1 MHSRIL
7 LVPLALSLLVLSAAL
22 YSTAA
27 IDTGSAEKESSML
40 SVTPVPPPR
49 EGKPGRLGVNI
60 RAQWMEGGSFELRF
74 PETLNTHLGLLF
86 IDHFRSDMIPVVK
99 FDEFPT
105 WTTDE
110 TGVLSYTASL
120 PNKVRFSGKITPGP
134 DYVDML
140 FTVFNDTDEPLRNVH
155 VQVGLNMRYATGF
168 NKQEDVSTTF
178 IPIDG
183 KFIPL
188 NTTHPS
194 AEELGLAPWLQIST
208 KGRTIAEK
216 FRRNKRAGWWFID
229 EQADYALIARL
240 TDDGE
245 HLVAIAFRG
254 AQGAMTNSRLPC
266 LHSGP
271 PTIPLI
277 GPGESKSVSG
287 RVYLMEADLDKLM
300 ERYKKDI
307 LGEK

>member
-7 LVPLALSLLVLSAAL
+7 LVPLALSLLVLSAAV
-22 YSTAA
+22 SSAAA
-27 IDTGSAEKESSML
+27 IDAGSAEKESSIL
-40 SVTPVPPPR
+40 SVTPIPPPR

-60 RAQWMEGGSFELRF
+60 RSQWMEDGSFELRF

-99 FDEFPT
+99 LDEFPT
-105 WTTDE
+105 WAKDE
-110 TGVLSYTASL
+110 TGAVSYIASL

-140 FTVFNDTDEPLRNVH
+140 FTVFNDTDQPLHNNH
-155 VQVGLNMRYATGF
+155 VQVCLSMRNATGF
-168 NKQEDVSTTF
+168 NKQEDVSTTH
-178 IPIDG
+178 IPVDG

-194 AEELGLAPWLQIST
+194 AEELGLPPWLQIAT
-208 KGRTIAEK
+208 KGRTIPEK
-216 FRRNKRAGWWFID
+216 FRRHTKAGWWFID
-229 EQADYALIARL
+229 EQADHALIARL
-240 TDDGE
+240 TDDGK
-245 HLVAIAFRG
+245 HLVAIAFRD
-254 AQGAMTNSRLPC
+254 AQQLMTNSRIPC

-271 PTIPLI
+271 PTIPVI
-277 GPGESKSVSG
+277 GPGESKSISG
-287 RVYLMEADLDKLM
+287 RMYLMDADLDKLM